1 MVSAFIIA
9 LAVVVIDLAL
19 KYAVSSGM
27 TVGQSFEV
35 IPGVL
40 NVTYVQNTGAA
51 FGILG
56 EQRWIFIVV
65 SAIMIVLLTLFLA
78 RAKGYH
84 KLVYISAALI
94 LGGGVGNM
102 VDRLSLGY
110 VIDYIDFCAFPS
122 LWRWVFNA
130 ADTAVCVGAGL
141 LIVYLLFLDSKAYA
155 GGMKSILRDNNANK
169 GNNGNNGNNGN
180 YGDGGK
186 SDNNVDSDN
195 NNGTPK
201 KDRVDADNADEK

>member
-141 LIVYLLFLDSKAYA
+141 LIVYLLFIDSKAYA
-155 GGMKSILRDNNANK
+155 GGMKSVLRDNNANK
-169 GNNGNNGNNGN
+169 GNNGN

-186 SDNNVDSDN
+186 SDNNGDSD

>member
-141 LIVYLLFLDSKAYA
+141 FIVYLLFLDSKAYA
-155 GGMKSILRDNNANK
+155 GGMKSVLRDNNANK
-169 GNNGNNGNNGN
+169 GNNGN

-186 SDNNVDSDN
+186 SDNNGDSD

>member
-56 EQRWIFIVV
+56 QQRWIFIVV

-155 GGMKSILRDNNANK
+155 GGMKSVLRDNNANK
-169 GNNGNNGNNGN
+169 GNNGN

-186 SDNNVDSDN
+186 SDNNGDSD

>member
-56 EQRWIFIVV
+56 QQRWIFIVV

-141 LIVYLLFLDSKAYA
+141 FIVYLLFLDSKAYA
-155 GGMKSILRDNNANK
+155 GGMKSVLRDNNANK
-169 GNNGNNGNNGN
+169 GNNGNNGVDSGN
-180 YGDGGK
+180 
-186 SDNNVDSDN
+186 SDNNGSQN
-195 NNGTPK
+195 
-201 KDRVDADNADEK
+201 KDQADAGNADE

>member
-27 TVGQSFEV
+27 TAGQSFEL

-56 EQRWIFIVV
+56 EQRWIFILV

-155 GGMKSILRDNNANK
+155 GGMKSVLRDNNANK
-169 GNNGNNGNNGN
+169 GNNGN

-195 NNGTPK
+195 NGTPK

>member
-155 GGMKSILRDNNANK
+155 GGMKSVLRDNNANK
-169 GNNGNNGNNGN
+169 GNNGN

-186 SDNNVDSDN
+186 SDNNGDSD

>member
-169 GNNGNNGNNGN
+169 GNNGN

-186 SDNNVDSDN
+186 SDNNVDSD

>member
-27 TVGQSFEV
+27 TAGQSFEV

-141 LIVYLLFLDSKAYA
+141 LIVYLLFIDSKAYA
-155 GGMKSILRDNNANK
+155 GGMKSVLRDNNANK
-169 GNNGNNGNNGN
+169 GNNGN

-186 SDNNVDSDN
+186 SDNNGDSDN
-195 NNGTPK
+195 NGTHK

>member
-56 EQRWIFIVV
+56 QQRWIFIVV

-169 GNNGNNGNNGN
+169 GNNGN

-186 SDNNVDSDN
+186 SDNNGDSD

>member
-56 EQRWIFIVV
+56 QQRWIFILV

-110 VIDYIDFCAFPS
+110 VIDYIDFCAFTS

-130 ADTAVCVGAGL
+130 ADTALCVGAGL
-141 LIVYLLFLDSKAYA
+141 LIMYLLFLDSKAYA

-169 GNNGNNGNNGN
+169 GNNGNC
-180 YGDGGK
+180 GDGGK
-186 SDNNVDSDN
+186 SDNNADSDN
-195 NNGTPK
+195 NGSPK
-201 KDRVDADNADEK
+201 KDRVDADNADGK

>member
-1 MVSAFIIA
+1 
-9 LAVVVIDLAL
+9 
-19 KYAVSSGM
+19 
-27 TVGQSFEV
+27 
-35 IPGVL
+35 
-40 NVTYVQNTGAA
+40 
-51 FGILG
+51 
-56 EQRWIFIVV
+56 
-65 SAIMIVLLTLFLA
+65 
-78 RAKGYH
+78 
-84 KLVYISAALI
+84 
-94 LGGGVGNM
+94 M

-141 LIVYLLFLDSKAYA
+141 LIVYLLFIDSKAYA

-195 NNGTPK
+195 NGTPK

>member
-56 EQRWIFIVV
+56 QQRWIFILV

-169 GNNGNNGNNGN
+169 GNNGN

-195 NNGTPK
+195 NGSQN
-201 KDRVDADNADEK
+201 KDQVDADNADE

>member
-35 IPGVL
+35 IPSVL

-155 GGMKSILRDNNANK
+155 GGMKSVLRDNNANK
-169 GNNGNNGNNGN
+169 GNNGN

-186 SDNNVDSDN
+186 SDNNGDSD

>member
-155 GGMKSILRDNNANK
+155 GGMQSVLRDNNANK
-169 GNNGNNGNNGN
+169 GNNGN

-186 SDNNVDSDN
+186 SDNNGDSD

>member
-141 LIVYLLFLDSKAYA
+141 LIVYLLFIDSKAYA
-155 GGMKSILRDNNANK
+155 GGMKSVLRDNNANK
-169 GNNGNNGNNGN
+169 GNNGN

-195 NNGTPK
+195 NGTPK

>member
-155 GGMKSILRDNNANK
+155 GGMKSVLRDNNANK
-169 GNNGNNGNNGN
+169 GNNGN

-186 SDNNVDSDN
+186 SDNNVDSE

>member
-141 LIVYLLFLDSKAYA
+141 LIVYLLFIDSKAYA
-155 GGMKSILRDNNANK
+155 GGMKSVLRDNNANK
-169 GNNGNNGNNGN
+169 GNNGN

-186 SDNNVDSDN
+186 SDNNVDSE

>member
-27 TVGQSFEV
+27 TAGQSFEV

-141 LIVYLLFLDSKAYA
+141 LIVYLLFIDSKAYA
-155 GGMKSILRDNNANK
+155 GGMKSVLRDNNANK
-169 GNNGNNGNNGN
+169 GNNGN

-186 SDNNVDSDN
+186 SDNNGDSD

>member
-27 TVGQSFEV
+27 TAGQSFEV

-56 EQRWIFIVV
+56 EQRWIF
-65 SAIMIVLLTLFLA
+65 IVLLTLFLA

-195 NNGTPK
+195 NGTPK

>member
-56 EQRWIFIVV
+56 QQRWIFIVV

-141 LIVYLLFLDSKAYA
+141 FIVYLLFLDSKAYA

-169 GNNGNNGNNGN
+169 GNNGN

-186 SDNNVDSDN
+186 SDNNVDSD

>member
-56 EQRWIFIVV
+56 QQRWIFIVV

-155 GGMKSILRDNNANK
+155 GGMKSVLRDNNANK
-169 GNNGNNGNNGN
+169 GNNGN

-186 SDNNVDSDN
+186 SDNNVDSE

>member
-56 EQRWIFIVV
+56 QQRWIFILV

-169 GNNGNNGNNGN
+169 GNNGNCGN
-180 YGDGGK
+180 GGK
-186 SDNNVDSDN
+186 SDNNGDSD

>member
-65 SAIMIVLLTLFLA
+65 SAIMIVLLTFFLA
-78 RAKGYH
+78 RVKGYH

-169 GNNGNNGNNGN
+169 GNNGN

-195 NNGTPK
+195 NGTPK
-201 KDRVDADNADEK
+201 KDRIDADNADE

>member
-56 EQRWIFIVV
+56 QQRWIFIVV

-141 LIVYLLFLDSKAYA
+141 LIVYLLFIDSKAYA
-155 GGMKSILRDNNANK
+155 GGMKSVLRDNNANK

-195 NNGTPK
+195 NGTPK